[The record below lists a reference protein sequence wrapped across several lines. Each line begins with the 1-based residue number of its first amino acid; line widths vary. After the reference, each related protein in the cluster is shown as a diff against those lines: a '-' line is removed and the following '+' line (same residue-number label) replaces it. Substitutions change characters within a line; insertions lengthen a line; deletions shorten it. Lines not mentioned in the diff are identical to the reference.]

1 MNTTFRKMYTP
12 EEIKAIAG
20 GGGAGLEVIEIT
32 DVPTTSTSGTL
43 NEAQMAIVNSDTP
56 SCVKFNNEYYY
67 KNDDNHAEG
76 ITVYTHTGNTE
87 ADGGATIKYFS
98 ITLATA
104 AWTLTTQNVSGKL
117 YMHILNF
124 SQTGALIINNQI
136 QNIKIY
142 IICNSPTIFNSS
154 NDYLPLIVKNQKV
167 NDFIYLPCSYSSAYG
182 IEQKSII
189 NSFEIFTYNSDY
201 QANIQYRYSI
211 KYFNIDSLNNRVQK
225 AESSLSSL
233 YFQKD
238 KSIVIPLG

>member
-98 ITLATA
+98 ITLATS
-104 AWTLTTQNVSGKL
+104 AWTLTTTNLPGKL
-117 YMHILNF
+117 YVHTVRFAETSQNPYYFLVDFILPTPTPLANIYSYMNEYYKRNGNKAYSKSIQVANRIDEPLQTNKLLLSAYLNKEAHSADITGIIASINGGSIGDISNF
-124 SQTGALIINNQI
+124 SFTPA
-136 QNIKIY
+136 
-142 IICNSPTIFNSS
+142 TTSS
-154 NDYLPLIVKNQKV
+154 TFSVKV
-167 NDFIYLPCSYSSAYG
+167 
-182 IEQKSII
+182 
-189 NSFEIFTYNSDY
+189 FE
-201 QANIQYRYSI
+201 
-211 KYFNIDSLNNRVQK
+211 L
-225 AESSLSSL
+225 
-233 YFQKD
+233 
-238 KSIVIPLG
+238 

>member
-1 MNTTFRKMYTP
+1 MNQTTFRKMYTP

-67 KNDDNHAEG
+67 KNDDNHTEG

-87 ADGGATIKYFS
+87 TDGGATIKYFS

-117 YMHILNF
+117 YIHNIRFKGNSGNVTYHFMTDFILPTPTPYTNIYAYINDYYTRNGNHDYRKGLQLAHN
-124 SQTGALIINNQI
+124 SDEPLPSNQLLISAF
-136 QNIKIY
+136 IKK
-142 IICNSPTIFNSS
+142 NSPNYPNITGVVAYLNESGAVS
-154 NDYLPLIVKNQKV
+154 NISNTSISP
-167 NDFIYLPCSYSSAYG
+167 SSAV
-182 IEQKSII
+182 
-189 NSFEIFTYNSDY
+189 EIT
-201 QANIQYRYSI
+201 
-211 KYFNIDSLNNRVQK
+211 
-225 AESSLSSL
+225 
-233 YFQKD
+233 
-238 KSIVIPLG
+238 VIPL